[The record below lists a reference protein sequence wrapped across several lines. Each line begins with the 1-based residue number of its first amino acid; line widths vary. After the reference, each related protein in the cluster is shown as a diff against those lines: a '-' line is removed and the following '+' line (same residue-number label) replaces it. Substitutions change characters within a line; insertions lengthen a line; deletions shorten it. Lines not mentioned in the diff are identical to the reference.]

1 MADPQNNEEYY
12 DGGDPDFDFNE
23 LNKAQIITNTR
34 INTISGIETPT
45 IDPTKTF
52 TSLSTK
58 YDKPSNPQTD
68 LNLSTTSTQIEDNPI
83 SKFNRIKSEI
93 DQIEKDIQFY
103 QSHQDQFKSSVS
115 IEQTITELQ
124 QLKSIANYISSSD
137 NFKTLSKIIS
147 SSSSSSKHPS
157 HLKSLNKALYNKLN
171 DHLITRIQL
180 INKLKS
186 ENPNMFDNNSIEYEL
201 YLAPDT
207 VKVKQYMKII
217 ELKQTLDK
225 IEKKIGDWNSDA
237 NKRTISTAVSTVKNL
252 LRFSDTEFKNE
263 ITEKMKALG
272 ERLGE
277 IKNGN
282 EDFYAKVNK
291 AKLDELYNGFNSS
304 KEVEELIYNTIN
316 KMESLKN
323 NHEQSAFI
331 SLKLKELIDQQEKLA
346 KCMDDN
352 KKILL
357 SLKENI
363 KGNVDVMKKNIEVIN
378 NKLK

>member
-23 LNKAQIITNTR
+23 LNKAQIITNAR

-45 IDPTKTF
+45 IDPTKAF

-58 YDKPSNPQTD
+58 YDKPSTSQTD

-147 SSSSSSKHPS
+147 SSSSSKHPS

-180 INKLKS
+180 INKLKT

-217 ELKQTLDK
+217 ELKQKLDK

-291 AKLDELYNGFNSS
+291 TKLDELYNGFNSS

>member
-23 LNKAQIITNTR
+23 LNKAQIIANTR

-45 IDPTKTF
+45 IDATKTF
-52 TSLSTK
+52 TSLSAK
-58 YDKPSNPQTD
+58 YDKPSLPTTD
-68 LNLSTTSTQIEDNPI
+68 LNLSSTSTQVEENPI
-83 SKFNRIKSEI
+83 TKFNRIKTEI

-103 QSHQDQFKSSVS
+103 QAHQDQFKSSVS
-115 IEQTITELQ
+115 LDQTITELQ

-137 NFKTLSKIIS
+137 NFKTLSKVM
-147 SSSSSSKHPS
+147 SSSSKPPS

-180 INKLKS
+180 INKLKT
-186 ENPNMFDNNSIEYEL
+186 ENPNMFDNSSIEYEL

-237 NKRTISTAVSTVKNL
+237 NKRSISTAVSTVKNL

-291 AKLDELYNGFNSS
+291 DKLDELYNGFSSS

-331 SLKLKELIDQQEKLA
+331 SLKLKELIDQQAKLA

-352 KKILL
+352 KKILE

-363 KGNVDVMKKNIEVIN
+363 KTNADVMKKNIEVIN
-378 NKLK
+378 SKLK

>member
-23 LNKAQIITNTR
+23 LNKAQIITNAR

-45 IDPTKTF
+45 IDPTKAF

-58 YDKPSNPQTD
+58 YDKPSTSQTD

-137 NFKTLSKIIS
+137 NFKTLSKII

-291 AKLDELYNGFNSS
+291 TKLDELYNGFNSS

>member
-23 LNKAQIITNTR
+23 LNKAQIITNAR

-45 IDPTKTF
+45 IDPTKAF

-58 YDKPSNPQTD
+58 YDKPSTSQTD

-147 SSSSSSKHPS
+147 SSSSSKHPS

-180 INKLKS
+180 INKLKT

-291 AKLDELYNGFNSS
+291 TKLDELYNGFNSS

>member
-23 LNKAQIITNTR
+23 LNKAQIITNAR

-45 IDPTKTF
+45 IDPTKAF

-58 YDKPSNPQTD
+58 YDKPSTSQTD

-147 SSSSSSKHPS
+147 SSSSSKHPS

-180 INKLKS
+180 INKLKT

-217 ELKQTLDK
+217 KLKQTLDK

-263 ITEKMKALG
+263 ITEKMKTLG

-282 EDFYAKVNK
+282 EDFYAKVDK
-291 AKLDELYNGFNSS
+291 TKLDELYNGFNSS

>member
-1 MADPQNNEEYY
+1 
-12 DGGDPDFDFNE
+12 
-23 LNKAQIITNTR
+23 
-34 INTISGIETPT
+34 
-45 IDPTKTF
+45 
-52 TSLSTK
+52 
-58 YDKPSNPQTD
+58 
-68 LNLSTTSTQIEDNPI
+68 
-83 SKFNRIKSEI
+83 
-93 DQIEKDIQFY
+93 
-103 QSHQDQFKSSVS
+103 
-115 IEQTITELQ
+115 
-124 QLKSIANYISSSD
+124 
-137 NFKTLSKIIS
+137 
-147 SSSSSSKHPS
+147 
-157 HLKSLNKALYNKLN
+157 
-171 DHLITRIQL
+171 
-180 INKLKS
+180 
-186 ENPNMFDNNSIEYEL
+186 
-201 YLAPDT
+201 
-207 VKVKQYMKII
+207 MKII

-237 NKRTISTAVSTVKNL
+237 NKRSISTAVSTVKNL

-291 AKLDELYNGFNSS
+291 DKLDELYNGFSSS

-331 SLKLKELIDQQEKLA
+331 SLKLKELIDQQAKLA

-352 KKILL
+352 KKILE

-363 KGNVDVMKKNIEVIN
+363 KTNADVMKKNIEVIN
-378 NKLK
+378 SKLK

>member
-23 LNKAQIITNTR
+23 LNKAQIITNAR

-45 IDPTKTF
+45 IDPTKAF

-58 YDKPSNPQTD
+58 YDKPSTSQTD

-147 SSSSSSKHPS
+147 SSSSSKHPS

-180 INKLKS
+180 INKLKT

-272 ERLGE
+272 ERLSE

-291 AKLDELYNGFNSS
+291 TKLDELYNGFNSS

>member
-23 LNKAQIITNTR
+23 LNKAQIITNAR

-45 IDPTKTF
+45 IDPTKAF

-58 YDKPSNPQTD
+58 YDKPSTSQTD

-147 SSSSSSKHPS
+147 SSSSSKHPS

-180 INKLKS
+180 INKLKT

-282 EDFYAKVNK
+282 EDFYAKVDK
-291 AKLDELYNGFNSS
+291 TKLDELYNGFNSS

>member
-58 YDKPSNPQTD
+58 YDKPSISQTD
-68 LNLSTTSTQIEDNPI
+68 LNLSTTSTQIDENPI

-147 SSSSSSKHPS
+147 SSSSSLKHPS

-225 IEKKIGDWNSDA
+225 IEK
-237 NKRTISTAVSTVKNL
+237 
-252 LRFSDTEFKNE
+252 
-263 ITEKMKALG
+263 
-272 ERLGE
+272 
-277 IKNGN
+277 
-282 EDFYAKVNK
+282 
-291 AKLDELYNGFNSS
+291 
-304 KEVEELIYNTIN
+304 
-316 KMESLKN
+316 
-323 NHEQSAFI
+323 
-331 SLKLKELIDQQEKLA
+331 
-346 KCMDDN
+346 
-352 KKILL
+352 
-357 SLKENI
+357 
-363 KGNVDVMKKNIEVIN
+363 MKKYF
-378 NKLK
+378 